1 CIKDYRNDTMLYARH
16 VIVRARAVQLLQK
29 RFVIQKIIFDNADVR
44 LRSDSILNLTPLV
57 RQLTSGRENPPEHK
71 MQLNLQDIEFT
82 DSRFAYTV
90 TDALPDSDAVG
101 VNFSDIRLD
110 NMQLHITELTPID
123 TGGVTFRIDRLSG
136 TEQSGLELRDLSAD
150 LFLDGRHMAFY
161 DWHIGL
167 PDSDLHGDT
176 LAFAFSSFRD
186 FGQGRF
192 RDHVTMC
199 IDIDAPS
206 RINLHELGYFVSYF
220 YPETGTV
227 EAETRMSGQLQ
238 RLQFDRIFLKKN
250 NLTKIDGRMTL
261 QGLPRLDAT
270 HIQADFA
277 TLSAG
282 IADLHRIRTGNGT
295 LQLPEIADAF
305 SYIAYK
311 GRFDGFGND
320 FATRGLL
327 SSDLGDI
334 RADVRITQPVRQDA
348 DRDTSF
354 LFSGD
359 IRTETPFALG
369 RLAKQAHLGDVTL
382 EAVTTGALLRRTGL
396 QAKLDGTV
404 QSIAYNNY
412 VYQDIP
418 VHGTVHGK
426 RCEAS
431 LTLDDPNAALQVSGS
446 FDRTG
451 RKPRL
456 AVDADLRHAYLHPL
470 HLNASDS
477 SAFMAFRL
485 NCDLTGTGPDDAEGE
500 LNLSGLDFTHN
511 RRTLHVDDLLLFT
524 KNISETKRIILR
536 SEMVNAELWGQ
547 YEFAALPSSFLTIW
561 QRVMPSAMQGR
572 KRYHDLSENHFDYEI
587 EFRECEELTTFL
599 AEGFR
604 LAPGSNLHGT
614 YHPKADDISLICE
627 IPFAAYGEKR
637 MRQFAAACRTDA
649 GRLHMDATC
658 NQLFLSK
665 KLIFDQLDC
674 KTVWQNDT
682 VRARLAWD
690 NMAASMRNS
699 GDLSLQAVS
708 AWIPATGSR
717 QLTLIQTDEAINE
730 FTYNDRT
737 FAIDF
742 DRVVRNG
749 REWDIDRFYV
759 GNEAQSLH
767 ADGSVSARENEP
779 LTLTAS
785 GIDLTFLS
793 QIAAI
798 NRMNFSG
805 SLDGTLQLSSLHDVP
820 QIISDFTIADF
831 AINDQYIG
839 HLKAASTWQ
848 DAARTLEAD
857 IRAVRDTLQVIE
869 ASGKLLVDNGQ
880 MDFDVQLADIP
891 TRAFHPF
898 LEAVFS
904 DVTGY
909 LGGQLHMGGP
919 LRAPV
924 LNGVLDVTKTGCTVD
939 YTQTAYAF
947 RNSIPVENNTLIFRN
962 IGISDSYGHNATI
975 NGSLAFSE
983 WSDILFDMA
992 LETRNLE
999 VLNTTIEDNNIF
1011 YGHAFAGGRLGLKG
1025 SLHGIVMNIN
1035 MTNTDNTQIIMP
1047 LELGNDVSRT
1057 NFITFV
1063 NPMED
1068 NVDRRTTRRRRRPA
1082 AESNATATDGT
1093 SSSTFEMNMTLNV
1106 TPQAEIQL
1114 VFDSKIGD
1122 ILRGNGSGTFNMSM
1136 DKDKNFSMLGTYTIE
1151 KGDYLFTL
1159 QNVINKKFT
1168 IEEGGTV
1175 IFNGDPEDAYISVRA
1190 KYRARPSLYDLTG
1203 DESLHRRTDVDCIIN
1218 ISNSLSDP
1226 TIAFEID
1233 IPNAD
1238 QEIRSYLSSQTTLED
1253 DMTKQFL
1260 SLLVMN
1266 SFYTDQ
1272 SNLSG
1277 SQSNTTVGLESMGL
1291 TTASEFLSS
1300 QLSRM
1305 ISGLSKNVDI
1315 GVSYRP
1321 SMETGSQDVAF
1332 NLSTDVISLSGN
1344 VDVGNNRLD
1353 GTANDN
1359 ILSDFAVEVRLNKRG
1374 TLLFKAFNRANNSYL
1389 FQQADYTQGI
1399 GFLYREDFDTFKN
1412 LALFRRKPSPLTAP
1426 GTYQPFTQIINE

>member
-1 CIKDYRNDTMLYARH
+1 
-16 VIVRARAVQLLQK
+16 
-29 RFVIQKIIFDNADVR
+29 
-44 LRSDSILNLTPLV
+44 
-57 RQLTSGRENPPEHK
+57 
-71 MQLNLQDIEFT
+71 
-82 DSRFAYTV
+82 
-90 TDALPDSDAVG
+90 G

-110 NMQLHITELTPID
+110 GMQLHVTGLTPVD
-123 TGGVTFRIDRLSG
+123 TGGVNFRIDRLSG
-136 TEQSGLELRDLSAD
+136 IEQSGLDLRDLSAD
-150 LFLDGRHMAFY
+150 LFIDGRHMGFY

-167 PDSDLHGDT
+167 PNSDLHGDT

-227 EAETRMSGQLQ
+227 EAETRMSGQLRQ
-238 RLQFDRIFLKKN
+238 LAFDHLFLKKN
-250 NLTKIDGRMTL
+250 NLTQIDGRMTL

-270 HIQADFA
+270 RIQADFA

-295 LQLPEIADAF
+295 LQLPEIADRF
-305 SYIAYK
+305 SFVAYK
-311 GRFDGFGND
+311 GRFDGYYND
-320 FATRGLL
+320 FITKGLL
-327 SSDLGDI
+327 SSDLGNI
-334 RADVRITQPVRQDA
+334 RADVRIAQPVRQGPDC
-348 DRDTSF
+348 DTSF

-369 RLAKQAHLGDVTL
+369 KLTDQAHLGDLTL
-382 EAVTTGALLRRTGL
+382 EALTEGALLQRGGL
-396 QAKLDGTV
+396 QARLDGTV
-404 QSIAYNNY
+404 QSLAFNEY
-412 VYQDIP
+412 VYRDIP
-418 VHGTVHGK
+418 VHGAVHGK
-426 RCEAS
+426 RSEVS
-431 LTLDDPNAALQVSGS
+431 LALDDPNAELRLSGRL
-446 FDRTG
+446 DRTG

-456 AVDADLRHAYLHPL
+456 AVDADIRRARLHPL
-470 HLNASDS
+470 HLNAADT
-477 SAFMAFRL
+477 SAFLAFRL
-485 NCDLTGTGPDDAEGE
+485 NGDLTGTGPDDAEGE
-500 LNLSGLDFTHN
+500 LSLSGLDITHN
-511 RRTLHVDDLLLFT
+511 HRLLHVDDLLLFT

-536 SEMVNAELWGQ
+536 SEMLNAELWGQ
-547 YEFAALPSSFLTIW
+547 YEFAALPASFMTVW
-561 QRVMPSAMQGR
+561 QRVMPSSAHGR
-572 KRYHDLSENHFDYEI
+572 KRYSDLSENRFEYEI
-587 EFRECEELTTFL
+587 EFRECEGLTSFL
-599 AEGFR
+599 ADGFR
-604 LAPGSNLHGT
+604 LAPGSNLRGT
-614 YHPKADDISLICE
+614 YHPKADDISLTCE

-637 MRQFAAACRTDA
+637 VRQFAAECRTDS
-649 GRLHMDATC
+649 GRLHMDAKC
-658 NQLFLSK
+658 NQLFFNK
-665 KLIFDQLDC
+665 KMVFDQLNC
-674 KTVWQNDT
+674 QTVWQNDT
-682 VRARLAWD
+682 VSARLVWD
-690 NMAASMRNS
+690 NMAPTMRNN
-699 GDLSLQAVS
+699 GDLSLQAITAWVPS
-708 AWIPATGSR
+708 AGHR
-717 QLTLIQTDEAINE
+717 RLTLIQTDEAVNE

-737 FAIDF
+737 FAVDF
-742 DRVVRNG
+742 DRVVRDG
-749 REWDIDRFYV
+749 REWDISRFYI
-759 GNEAQSLH
+759 GNEAESLH
-767 ADGSVSARENEP
+767 ADGSVSPRETDP

-785 GIDLTFLS
+785 GIDLAFLS
-793 QIAAI
+793 QIAAVK
-798 NRMNFSG
+798 RMNFSG
-805 SLDGTLQLSSLHDVP
+805 SLDGTLQLSSLQDVP
-820 QIISDFTIADF
+820 QIVADFTIGDF
-831 AINDQYIG
+831 AVNDQYIG
-839 HLKAASTWQ
+839 HLTAASAWQ

-857 IRAVRDTLQVIE
+857 VRAVRDSLQVID
-869 ASGKLLVDNGQ
+869 ASGKLLVDSGE

-891 TRAFHPF
+891 AKAFHPF

-904 DVTGY
+904 EVTGSI
-909 LGGQLHMGGP
+909 GGQLHMGGP

-924 LNGVLDVTKTGCTVD
+924 LNGMLDVTKTGCTVD
-939 YTQTAYAF
+939 YTRTAYAF

-962 IGISDSYGHNATI
+962 IGISDAYGHNATI
-975 NGSLAFSE
+975 NGTLAFAE
-983 WSDILFDMA
+983 WSDILFDLA
-992 LETRNLE
+992 LDTRNLE
-999 VLNTTIEDNNIF
+999 VLNTTIDDNSIF
-1011 YGHAFAGGRLGLKG
+1011 YGHAFAGGRLGVKG
-1025 SLHGIVMNIN
+1025 SLRGIAMNIN

-1047 LELGNDVSRT
+1047 LELGSDVSRT
-1057 NFITFV
+1057 NFITFI
-1063 NPMED
+1063 NPLED
-1068 NVDRRTTRRRRRPA
+1068 NTDRRATRRRRRTA
-1082 AESNATATDGT
+1082 AESDAAAAGGA

-1190 KYRARPSLYDLTG
+1190 KYKARPSLYDLTG

-1272 SNLSG
+1272 NNVSG
-1277 SQSNTTVGLESMGL
+1277 SQSNTTAGLESMGL

-1305 ISGLSKNVDI
+1305 ISGLSKSVDI

-1321 SMETGSQDVAF
+1321 SVETGSQDVAF

-1359 ILSDFAVEVRLNKRG
+1359 ILSDFTVEVRLNKRG

-1399 GFLYREDFDTFKN
+1399 GFLYREDFDAFRN
-1412 LALFRRKPSPLTAP
+1412 LALFRRRPSPLTAP